1 MSPSDSRLVR
11 NTCLTVGAL
20 VALRLVAAAWTPL
33 TFDEAYYWMWSKH
46 LAGGYYDHPPMVA
59 LVIRAGTM
67 IAGDTELGVRLVS
80 ILLALPMSFAVYR
93 TAAILFGGL
102 RVAATATI
110 LLNVTLMAAV
120 GTLIVTPDSPSLV
133 AASFVLFFLAKVLET
148 GQGAWWLAVGAAV
161 GCALVSKYTSLFFG
175 PAILVWLIVV
185 PKQRRWLLSPWPY
198 LGAVVAFAIFA
209 PVIIWNAEHQWLSFL
224 KQISGRIKVEDFR
237 PAYIGELIPTQIAF
251 ATPLVFILGAMG
263 LHELARRQA
272 GATPARVLINAMF
285 WTITTYF
292 IWHSLHARVEADW
305 FAPVYPP
312 LAIAA
317 AVAAHLVR
325 WGRRSQQLANFC
337 LRWASP
343 VGILMFTALI
353 VQANTG
359 VLSGYRRDATV
370 RSVGV
375 GWRELAGQ
383 IEVIRQRTGATCV
396 LAPDYGTTSWLA
408 FYLPK
413 GTCVEQQSQR
423 IRWVNMGEPDPAK
436 LRGPLLYV
444 DEVKPRAQMI
454 LGDRFGRIEEVAELT
469 RRRGPLVIETY
480 TITLLSGPK
489 GDVFDRSPPPEL
501 LR

>member
-1 MSPSDSRLVR
+1 MSPNDRRLIR
-11 NTCLTVGAL
+11 NTCLIVLAL
-20 VALRLVAAAWTPL
+20 VVLRLLAAAWTPL

-59 LVIRAGTM
+59 LVIRAGTL

-80 ILLALPMSFAVYR
+80 VLLALPMSFAVFR
-93 TAAILFGGL
+93 TAAILFGGR

-110 LLNVTLMAAV
+110 LLNITLMAAV

-148 GQGAWWLAVGAAV
+148 GQGAYWLAVGAAV
-161 GCALVSKYTSLFFG
+161 GCALLSKYTSLFFG
-175 PAILVWLIVV
+175 PAILIWVAVV

-198 LGAVVAFAIFA
+198 LGAIVAFAIFT
-209 PVIIWNAEHQWLSFL
+209 PVIMWNADHQWLSFL

-237 PAYIGELIPTQIAF
+237 PGFIAELVPTQIAF
-251 ATPLVFILGAMG
+251 ATPFVFILGAMG
-263 LHELARRQA
+263 LHALARRQA
-272 GATPARVLINAMF
+272 GAMPARVLINAMF
-285 WTITTYF
+285 WTITAYF
-292 IWHSLHARVEADW
+292 VWHSLHARVEADW

-325 WGRRSQQLANFC
+325 WAPREQRVAAFC

-343 VGILMFTALI
+343 LGLLMFVALI

-359 VLSGYRRDATV
+359 LLSGYRRDATV

-375 GWRELAGQ
+375 GWREIAGE
-383 IEVIRQRTGATCV
+383 IEAVRWRTGATCI

-408 FYLPK
+408 FYLPR
-413 GTCVEQQSQR
+413 GTCVEQQMQR
-423 IRWVNMGEPDPAK
+423 IRWVNMPEPDPAK
-436 LRGPLLYV
+436 LAGPFLYV
-444 DEVKPRAQMI
+444 DEIKPRARMI
-454 LGDRFGRIEEVAELT
+454 LGDRFADIREVAELA
-469 RRRGPLVIETY
+469 RKRGPLVVETY
-480 TITLLSGPK
+480 TISLLSGPK
-489 GDVFDRSPPPEL
+489 GDVFDRTPPPEL
-501 LR
+501 QR